1 MSISSE
7 TKSAEIK
14 IEEKSMR
21 RLQRKM
27 KQVTDDLGNAYL
39 PNRIIGGWLHRWI
52 EQNFSSEGG
61 KVGGWKRFKHGGR
74 FVTKKQSK
82 NYRGINATDFKG
94 FGLARINGRLV
105 DTSAKLLQDTRLLHN
120 SFWPWKAT
128 KDSVIIG
135 SDVEYSQYHE
145 YGVPSRKLPAR
156 RMLPKA
162 SDKEVSDAILKIY
175 DDYVYQVTGK

>member
-1 MSISSE
+1 MSI
-7 TKSAEIK
+7 KAEIK
-14 IEEKSMR
+14 IEEKSLR

-27 KQVTDDLGNAYL
+27 QQVTDDLGDAYL
-39 PNRIIGGWLHRWI
+39 PNRMIGVWLLRWV

-61 KVGGWKRFKHGGR
+61 KVGGWKRFKYGGR
-74 FVTKKQSK
+74 LVTKKQKK

-105 DTSAKLLQDTRLLHN
+105 DTSAKLLQDSRRLHN
-120 SFWPWKAT
+120 SFWPKAT
-128 KDSVIIG
+128 STSVLIG
-135 SDVEYSQYHE
+135 SDVTYSEYHE
-145 YGVPSRKLPAR
+145 YGLPQRGLPAR

-162 SDKEVSDAILKIY
+162 SDKEVSKAILKIY